1 MTDSLKSR
9 CDILDTCLCSW
20 ALAIGIID
28 FMCGNNFSTLSLIKL
43 IVFFLEFLGME
54 YR

>member
-1 MTDSLKSR
+1 MADSLKSR

-20 ALAIGIID
+20 ALAIGIVD
-28 FMCGNNFSTLSLIKL
+28 FVCSNDFSALSFIKL
-43 IVFFLEFLGME
+43 IVFFLEFLRME